1 MFLEIFKQ
9 ALNPLLIMF
18 TCLALGFMC
27 KKLKVLPD
35 NTTTV
40 LSKLATFVI
49 IPAVTLNANMRDF
62 TVEYFLS
69 NWTLFL
75 YSALALAV
83 AFGMAYAIAPLFKLK
98 DAYKK
103 KVYTY
108 ALTFANF
115 GYMGTPI
122 AQMLLGANYI
132 NYVIFTFFMGVMTNT
147 WGVIVL
153 TPKEHRSGG
162 LLKAF
167 LNVPTIALFVSIILG
182 LTGLGNLFPEFAVST
197 IAKLD
202 ACYGPIAM
210 ILTGFL
216 IGGYEFK
223 SMLTD
228 TRVYIAT
235 FLRLFIL
242 PAIIL
247 VVMYFVGANYNILV
261 CVLIAYA
268 GPLGL
273 NTVVFPAAFGGD
285 PKTGAGMALIS
296 HTFCVV
302 TIPIMYALLQVIV
315 G

>member
-1 MFLEIFKQ
+1 MFFEIFKQ

-18 TCLALGFMC
+18 TCLAIGFVC
-27 KKLKVLPD
+27 KKFKVMPD
-35 NTTTV
+35 NSSTV

-49 IPAVTLNANMRDF
+49 IPAVNLNANMRNF

-69 NWTLFL
+69 NWMIFL
-75 YSALALAV
+75 YSALALVV
-83 AFGMAYAIAPLFKLK
+83 AFAMAYAIAPLFKIK
-98 DAYKK
+98 DDYKK

-122 AQMLLGANYI
+122 AQMLLGTNYI
-132 NYVIFTFFMGVMTNT
+132 NYVVFVFFMGVMTNT

-167 LNVPTIALFVSIILG
+167 LNVPTVSLFISIILG
-182 LTGLGNLFPEFAVST
+182 LTGAGLLFPEFAVAT
-197 IAKLD
+197 IGKID
-202 ACYGPIAM
+202 ACYGPVAM

-216 IGGYEFK
+216 IGGYEFE

-228 TRVYIAT
+228 FKVYIAT

-268 GPLGL
+268 CPLGL

-296 HTFCVV
+296 HTLCVV
-302 TIPIMYALLQVIV
+302 TIPTMYALLQVILV
-315 G
+315 

>member
-1 MFLEIFKQ
+1 MFLDIFKQ

-18 TCLALGFMC
+18 TCLAIGFIC

-49 IPAVTLNANMRDF
+49 IPAVNLNANMRDF

-69 NWTLFL
+69 NWNIFL
-75 YSALALAV
+75 YSLIALVV
-83 AFGMAYAIAPLFKLK
+83 AFGMAYAIAPLFRLK
-98 DAYKK
+98 DEYKK

-132 NYVIFTFFMGVMTNT
+132 NYVVFTFFMGVMTNS

-153 TPKEHRSGG
+153 TPKKHRSGG
-162 LLKAF
+162 LLKAL

-182 LTGLGNLFPEFAVST
+182 LTGLGNLFPEFA
-197 IAKLD
+197 IQAIGKLD

-210 ILTGFL
+210 VLTGFL
-216 IGGYEFK
+216 IGGYQFK

-228 TRVYIAT
+228 VKVYIAT

-247 VVMYFVGANYNILV
+247 VVMYFVGANYSILV

-296 HTFCVV
+296 HTLCVV
-302 TIPIMYALLQVIV
+302 TIPTMYALLQVLV